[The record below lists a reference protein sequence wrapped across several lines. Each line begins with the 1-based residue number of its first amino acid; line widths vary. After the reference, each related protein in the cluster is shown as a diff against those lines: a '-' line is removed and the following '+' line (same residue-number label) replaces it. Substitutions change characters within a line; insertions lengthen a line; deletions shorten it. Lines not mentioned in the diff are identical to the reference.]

1 MTLLAIHLSHIPV
14 ETRIVSEIQIIED
27 MPCPLVVHDLIP
39 TVIILIKQY
48 TQHRPNTAT
57 V

>member
-1 MTLLAIHLSHIPV
+1 MTLLTIHFTHIPV

-39 TVIILIKQY
+39 TVIILIKQH